1 MRCQRPLLPS
11 DASLRRPGLKI
22 AAGKWPK
29 DEGRLARASGSRS
42 VAVGCRRLV
51 QRSPGGRVFA
61 IESQGEAFGASA

>member
-22 AAGKWPK
+22 AGKWSK

-42 VAVGCRRLV
+42 VAVGCRLVV

-61 IESQGEAFGASA
+61 IESQGEAFSASA